1 MLDQQNVF
9 ITTIRSF
16 VTLHLILHWNAHSPQ
31 QTAFWRFDVG
41 YCLNLQ
47 NINFQEITID
57 FCCLCC
63 WTQTDFF
70 YLFMNFM
77 WVEAHTTNKSLQFV
91 FFDNVVVFFFVVFAF
106 FLMLIKGSGS
116 IKRLRK
122 AHHQHNIIER
132 IAIVLTKKDF
142 WMKESFNTKLLGQ

>member
-1 MLDQQNVF
+1 MY
-9 ITTIRSF
+9 
-16 VTLHLILHWNAHSPQ
+16 SPQ
-31 QTAFWRFDVG
+31 QTAFWRFDIFDVG

-47 NINFQEITID
+47 NTTFKKLQLTFAACAVGLKQI
-57 FCCLCC
+57 
-63 WTQTDFF
+63 F

-91 FFDNVVVFFFVVFAF
+91 FFDNVVFFFVVFAF